1 MCDLRQVLKTNFGYD
16 SFRDNQEQI
25 ISSIIN
31 GRDALIVM
39 PTGGGKSLCYQLPAL
54 TLAGTALVVSPLI
67 ALMEDQVAALQEN
80 GIAAAY
86 LNSTTDYHDRLLI
99 EDSFIDGT
107 LDILYMAPER
117 LLQPETLLFL
127 KSGKLNLIAIDEAHC
142 VSQWGHDF
150 RPEYRQLN
158 SVRRAFS
165 NIPTIALT
173 ATADPVTQNDIVTQ
187 LELNNPERFICGFDR
202 PNITYRIAERNNPK
216 KQLLGF
222 LSQHRDECG
231 IIYCSTRNDVD
242 EYTAF
247 LQENGYNSQAYHA
260 GLSTEKRSRA
270 LSAFQNSDEM
280 IIVATIAFGMGI
292 DKPDVRFVVH
302 LNLPKSMESYYQE
315 TGRAG
320 RDGEPATAW
329 MIYGMKDIILQKSFI
344 TRSEGN
350 DEFKRIAT
358 QKLNSLLAFCETAQC
373 RRLALLNYFGESRND
388 NCGNC
393 DNCLQPPET
402 YDATVLAQKALSNV
416 YRTGSR
422 FGITHLADVLL
433 GKKTDRI
440 LQFGHDKVSTYGI
453 GSDLSANDW
462 KNLYRQLAVAGYCEI
477 DIEAFNAVK
486 LNTASYKILKNQT
499 TFLAR
504 KIIRLPQ
511 EKSSSQNQKKRKIT
525 ENSLDTADQKL
536 FDRLT
541 ELNTELAAKHGVPKY
556 VVFNRATLAE
566 MAINKPETP
575 TELLRING
583 VGEIKLKNY
592 GSDFMNLIR
601 SYNHDL

>member
-1 MCDLRQVLKTNFGYD
+1 MQDLHEVLKSNFGYD

-25 ISSIIN
+25 ISKIIS
-31 GRDALIVM
+31 GKDALIVM

-54 TLAGTALVVSPLI
+54 ALAGTALVVSPLI
-67 ALMEDQVAALQEN
+67 ALMEDQVTALQEN
-80 GIAAAY
+80 GISAAY
-86 LNSTTDYHDRLLI
+86 LNSTTSYQDRLHI

-127 KSGKLNLIAIDEAHC
+127 KSGRLNLIAIDEAHC

-165 NIPTIALT
+165 DIPAIALT
-173 ATADPVTQNDIVTQ
+173 ATADPVTQNDIVQQ
-187 LELNNPERFICGFDR
+187 LELHDAERFICGFDR
-202 PNITYRIAERNNPK
+202 PNITYSIRERQNPK

-222 LSQHRDECG
+222 LSQHRHESG
-231 IIYCSTRNDVD
+231 IVYCSTRNDVD

-247 LQENGYNSQAYHA
+247 LQDNNYNARAYHA
-260 GLSTEKRSRA
+260 GLSTDKRSRA
-270 LSAFQNSDEM
+270 LTAFQNAEEM

-292 DKPDVRFVVH
+292 DKPDVRFVAH

-344 TRSEGN
+344 TQSEGS

-373 RRLALLNYFGESRND
+373 RRQALLNYFGEKHHE

-393 DNCLQPPET
+393 DNCIQPPET

-422 FGITHLADVLL
+422 FSITHLADVLL

-440 LQFGHDKVSTYGI
+440 LQFRHDRVSTFGI
-453 GSDLSANDW
+453 GSDLDANDW

-477 DIEAFNAVK
+477 DIENYNAVK
-486 LNTASYKILKNQT
+486 LNAASYRILKNET
-499 TFLAR
+499 TFFAR
-504 KIIRLPQ
+504 KISRLSE
-511 EKSSSQNQKKRKIT
+511 EKATKTRKKSKIT
-525 ENSLDTADQKL
+525 AESLNTADQKL
-536 FDRLT
+536 FDKLT
-541 ELNTELAAKHGVPKY
+541 ELNAELAAKHGVPKY
-556 VVFNRATLAE
+556 VIFNRASLAE
-566 MAINKPETP
+566 MAVNRPESP
-575 TELLRING
+575 TEFLKING
-583 VGEIKLKNY
+583 VGEVKLKNY
-592 GSDFMNLIR
+592 GSDFINLIR
-601 SYNHDL
+601 NHSS